1 MCVYHIHI
9 CIQYIYVLYM
19 YMYVYIIIYV
29 YIQRYIYIQYPLASW
44 IFKNPQSNYSKVSS
58 GYHYLVGVQMTFIF
72 FFILF

>member
-1 MCVYHIHI
+1 MCVYHI
-9 CIQYIYVLYM
+9 YVLYMYM

-29 YIQRYIYIQYPLASW
+29 YIHTYIYIYIKYPLASW

-58 GYHYLVGVQMTFIF
+58 GYHYLVGVQITFIF